1 MEKDSQRLEKQMAFL
16 MEADREKFITR
27 QTYLTGGSR
36 KENDAEHAWHI
47 ALMAMIL
54 EEYANEK
61 IDLLH
66 TIQML
71 LIHDLVEI
79 YAGDTFAYDE
89 EAKKS
94 QRQREENAAD
104 RLFALLPEDQGKRL
118 RALWEEFEAAATPE
132 ALFARTMDNIQPA
145 MLNASSAAGNGRS
158 WMEHQTRLSSIL
170 RRHQLT
176 EKGSDTLWEFCRDT
190 CLMPAVRAGKI
201 IDDLPKNSEETGR
214 SR

>member
-16 MEADREKFITR
+16 MKADKEKFITR

-104 RLFALLPEDQGKRL
+104 RKEHIQEIANK
-118 RALWEEFEAAATPE
+118 AAQELNSSQAE
-132 ALFARTMDNIQPA
+132 GERTVTVSIRVVTGGGNSSKGEGG
-145 MLNASSAAGNGRS
+145 NAS
-158 WMEHQTRLSSIL
+158 
-170 RRHQLT
+170 
-176 EKGSDTLWEFCRDT
+176 
-190 CLMPAVRAGKI
+190 
-201 IDDLPKNSEETGR
+201 
-214 SR
+214 